1 MNVAKFEYNLGNIK
15 DCENQ
20 STKAKKGHSKKVDN
34 YNRFFQEKWTMMLE
48 DKN

>member
-1 MNVAKFEYNLGNIK
+1 MNVAKFEYNLGNMK

-20 STKAKKGHSKKVDN
+20 PTTTKSGTPKRLIITRVFK
-34 YNRFFQEKWTMMLE
+34 EKWKMMLE